1 MTAPART
8 TIHRAADRAL
18 RVGRDSALPAA
29 IVIGAGT
36 LASVMVHQGCFNA
49 SPPFPVPLPSTP
61 RAHYCNA
68 VVAAKPWLLL
78 VLVPTVL
85 VILCAARAPRLVFPV
100 AIVLTVVL
108 LANAIVAN
116 SLTFSTTF

>member
-8 TIHRAADRAL
+8 TIRRAGDRAL

-36 LASVMVHQGCFNA
+36 LASVLVHQGCFNA
-49 SPPFPVPLPSTP
+49 SPPFPLPLPSSP
-61 RAHYCNA
+61 RAHYCSA

-85 VILCAARAPRLVFPV
+85 VVLCAARAPRLAFPV
-100 AIVLTVVL
+100 AIVLTVAL
-108 LANAIVAN
+108 LAEHHVAN